1 MLSYIIRRLL
11 LLPIILLGVTFL
23 IFCLFSLLS
32 PMERLATYVHDP
44 ATLKNPQS
52 VQRLID
58 KYHLDD
64 PFPLG
69 YINWLKRIIHFDL
82 GWSQTA
88 NQPVWEAI
96 TQRFPATLELVLY
109 SIIPVVLVGI
119 WLGVIS
125 AVHHNDMLDQT
136 IRVTAIVGW
145 SLPTFI
151 FGLLILFIFYGIL
164 EWFPPGRLS
173 TWAQNIL
180 YTSPDF
186 RSYTHLITIDALLNG
201 NIPMFLDALRHLIAP
216 ILTLSYISWAELLRI
231 TRSSM
236 LDTLRKDYIRTARAK
251 GVDEHTVIHLHARK
265 NALIPVVTIAGMQI
279 IGMLGGVVITET
291 IFNYP
296 GLGFWVASSAQ
307 QLDYSSVIS
316 FALLF
321 ATLMVLGNLIVDISY
336 ALIDPRVRLE

>member
-11 LLPIILLGVTFL
+11 LLPIILIGVTFL
-23 IFCLFSLLS
+23 IFCVFSLLS

-44 ATLKNPQS
+44 GSLKNAQS
-52 VQRLID
+52 VERLID

-64 PFPLG
+64 PFPLS
-69 YINWLKRIIHFDL
+69 YINWLKRLLHFDL

-96 TQRFPATLELVLY
+96 CQRFPATLELVLY
-109 SIIPVVLVGI
+109 SIIPVILIGI

-151 FGLLILFIFYGIL
+151 FGLFVLFIFYGIL
-164 EWFPPGRLS
+164 GWLPPGRLS
-173 TWAQNIL
+173 SWAQDL
-180 YTSPDF
+180 VYTSNNY

-201 NIPMFLDALRHLIAP
+201 NIPLFLDALRHLIAP
-216 ILTLSYISWAELLRI
+216 IITLSYISWAGLLRI

-236 LDTLRKDYIRTARAK
+236 LETLRKDYVRTARAK
-251 GVDEHTVIHLHARK
+251 GVDEHTVIHLHAER
-265 NALIPVVTIAGMQI
+265 NALIPVMTIAGMMI

-291 IFNYP
+291 VFTYP
-296 GLGFWVASSAQ
+296 GVGFWMASAAQ
-307 QLDYSSVIS
+307 SLDYGSVIS

-321 ATLMVLGNLIVDISY
+321 ATLMVLGNLVVDISY

>member
-23 IFCLFSLLS
+23 IFCVFSLLS

-44 ATLKNPQS
+44 STLKSAQS
-52 VQRLID
+52 IERLID

-64 PFPLG
+64 PFPLS
-69 YINWLKRIIHFDL
+69 YINWINRIVHLDL
-82 GWSQTA
+82 GWSQAA

-96 TQRFPATLELVLY
+96 CQRFPATLELVLY
-109 SIIPVVLVGI
+109 SIIPVILVGI

-136 IRVTAIVGW
+136 IRVTAIIGW

-151 FGLLILFIFYGIL
+151 FGLFILFIFYGIL
-164 EWFPPGRLS
+164 GWLPPGRLS
-173 TWAQNIL
+173 PWAQNIL
-180 YTSPDF
+180 YTSDNF

-216 ILTLSYISWAELLRI
+216 IITLSYISWAFLLRI

-236 LDTLRKDYIRTARAK
+236 LDTLRKDYVRTARAK
-251 GVDEHTVIHLHARK
+251 GVDEHTVIHLHAQK
-265 NALIPVVTIAGMQI
+265 NAMIPVMTIAGMMI
-279 IGMLGGVVITET
+279 IRMMAGVVITET
-291 IFNYP
+291 IFTYP
-296 GLGFWVASSAQ
+296 GLGFWAASSAQ
-307 QLDYSSVIS
+307 QLDYGSVIS

>member
-23 IFCLFSLLS
+23 IFCVFSLLS

-44 ATLKNPQS
+44 STLKSAQS
-52 VQRLID
+52 IERLID

-64 PFPLG
+64 PFPLS
-69 YINWLKRIIHFDL
+69 YINWINRIVHLDL
-82 GWSQTA
+82 GWSQAA

-96 TQRFPATLELVLY
+96 CQRFPATLELVLY
-109 SIIPVVLVGI
+109 SIIPVILVGI

-136 IRVTAIVGW
+136 IRVTAIIGW

-151 FGLLILFIFYGIL
+151 FGLFVLFIFYGIL
-164 EWFPPGRLS
+164 GWLPPGRLS
-173 TWAQNIL
+173 AWAQNIV
-180 YTSPDF
+180 YTDTNF
-186 RSYTHLITIDALLNG
+186 HSYTRLVTIDALLNG
-201 NIPMFLDALRHLIAP
+201 NIPLFLDALRHLIAP
-216 ILTLSYISWAELLRI
+216 IITLSYISWAFLLRI

-236 LDTLRKDYIRTARAK
+236 LETLRKDYVRTARAK
-251 GVDEHTVIHLHARK
+251 GVDEHTVIHLHAQK
-265 NALIPVVTIAGMQI
+265 NAMIPVMTIAGMMI
-279 IGMLGGVVITET
+279 IRMMAGVVITET
-291 IFNYP
+291 IFTYP
-296 GLGFWVASSAQ
+296 GLGFWAASSAQ
-307 QLDYSSVIS
+307 QLDYGSVIS

>member
-23 IFCLFSLLS
+23 IFCVFSLLS

-44 ATLKNPQS
+44 AALKSAQS
-52 VQRLID
+52 IERLID

-64 PFPLG
+64 PFPLS
-69 YINWLKRIIHFDL
+69 YINWINRIVHLDL
-82 GWSQTA
+82 GWSQAA
-88 NQPVWEAI
+88 NQSVWEAI
-96 TQRFPATLELVLY
+96 CQRFPATLELVLY
-109 SIIPVVLVGI
+109 SIIPVILVGI

-136 IRVTAIVGW
+136 IRVTAIIGW

-151 FGLLILFIFYGIL
+151 FGLFVLFIFYGIL
-164 EWFPPGRLS
+164 GWLPPGRLS
-173 TWAQNIL
+173 AWAQDIV
-180 YTSPDF
+180 YTGANF
-186 RSYTHLITIDALLNG
+186 KSYTRLVTIDALLNG
-201 NIPMFLDALRHLIAP
+201 NIPIFLDALRHLIAP
-216 ILTLSYISWAELLRI
+216 IITLSYISWAFLLRI

-236 LDTLRKDYIRTARAK
+236 LDTLRKDYVRTARAK
-251 GVDEHTVIHLHARK
+251 GVDEHTVIHLHAQK
-265 NALIPVVTIAGMQI
+265 NAMIPVMTIAGMMI
-279 IGMLGGVVITET
+279 IRMMAGVVITET
-291 IFNYP
+291 IFTYP
-296 GLGFWVASSAQ
+296 GLGFWAASSAQ
-307 QLDYSSVIS
+307 QLDYGSVIS

>member
-23 IFCLFSLLS
+23 IFCVFSLLS

-44 ATLKNPQS
+44 ATLKSAQS
-52 VQRLID
+52 IERLID

-64 PFPLG
+64 PFPLS
-69 YINWLKRIIHFDL
+69 YINWINRIVHLDL
-82 GWSQTA
+82 GWSQAA
-88 NQPVWEAI
+88 NQPVWEAMC
-96 TQRFPATLELVLY
+96 QRFPATLELVLY
-109 SIIPVVLVGI
+109 SIIPVILVGI

-136 IRVTAIVGW
+136 IRVTAIIGW

-151 FGLLILFIFYGIL
+151 FGLFVLFIFYGIL
-164 EWFPPGRLS
+164 GWLPPGRLS
-173 TWAQNIL
+173 VWAQNIV
-180 YTSPDF
+180 YTDTNF
-186 RSYTHLITIDALLNG
+186 HSYTRLVTIDALLNG
-201 NIPMFLDALRHLIAP
+201 NIPLFLDALRHLIAP
-216 ILTLSYISWAELLRI
+216 IITLSYISWAFLLRI

-236 LDTLRKDYIRTARAK
+236 LETLRKDYVRTARAK
-251 GVDEHTVIHLHARK
+251 GVDEHTVIHLHAKR
-265 NALIPVVTIAGMQI
+265 NALIPVMTIAGMMI
-279 IGMLGGVVITET
+279 IRMMAGVVITET

-296 GLGFWVASSAQ
+296 GLGFWAASSAQ
-307 QLDYSSVIS
+307 QLDYGSVIS

-321 ATLMVLGNLIVDISY
+321 ATLMVLGNLIVDVSY

>member
-23 IFCLFSLLS
+23 IFCVFSLLS

-44 ATLKNPQS
+44 ATLKSAQS
-52 VQRLID
+52 VERLID

-64 PFPLG
+64 PFPLS
-69 YINWLKRIIHFDL
+69 YINWINRIVHLDL

-88 NQPVWEAI
+88 NQSVWEAMC
-96 TQRFPATLELVLY
+96 QRFPATLELVLY
-109 SIIPVVLVGI
+109 SIIPVILVGI

-136 IRVTAIVGW
+136 IRVTAIIGW

-151 FGLLILFIFYGIL
+151 FGLLVLFIFYGIL
-164 EWFPPGRLS
+164 GWLPPGRLS
-173 TWAQNIL
+173 AWAQDIV
-180 YTSPDF
+180 YTGVNF
-186 RSYTHLITIDALLNG
+186 KSYTHLVSIDALLNG
-201 NIPMFLDALRHLIAP
+201 NIPIFLDALRHLIAP
-216 ILTLSYISWAELLRI
+216 IITLSYISWAFLLRI

-236 LDTLRKDYIRTARAK
+236 LETLRKDYVRTARAK
-251 GVDEHTVIHLHARK
+251 GVDEHTVIHLHAQK
-265 NALIPVVTIAGMQI
+265 NAMIPVMTIAGMMI
-279 IGMLGGVVITET
+279 IGMMAGVVITET
-291 IFNYP
+291 IFTYP
-296 GLGFWVASSAQ
+296 GLGFWAASSAQ
-307 QLDYSSVIS
+307 QLDYGSVIS

-321 ATLMVLGNLIVDISY
+321 ATFMVLGNLIVDISY

>member
-69 YINWLKRIIHFDL
+69 YINWIKRIIHFDL

-265 NALIPVVTIAGMQI
+265 NALIPVVTVAGMQI

>member
-11 LLPIILLGVTFL
+11 LLPVILFGVTFL
-23 IFCLFSLLS
+23 IFCVFSLLS

-52 VQRLID
+52 IERLIN

-69 YINWLKRIIHFDL
+69 YINWLKRIVRFDL

-88 NQPVWEAI
+88 NQLVWDAI
-96 TQRFPATLELVLY
+96 CQRFPATLELVLY

-136 IRVTAIVGW
+136 IRVTAIIGC
-145 SLPTFI
+145 S
-151 FGLLILFIFYGIL
+151 
-164 EWFPPGRLS
+164 
-173 TWAQNIL
+173 WAQDIV
-180 YTSPDF
+180 YTGNNF
-186 RSYTHLITIDALLNG
+186 HNYTRLITLDALLNG
-201 NIPMFLDALRHLIAP
+201 NIPIFLDALRHLIAP
-216 ILTLSYISWAELLRI
+216 IITLSYISWAGLLRI

-236 LDTLRKDYIRTARAK
+236 LETLRKDYVKTARSK
-251 GVDEHTVIHLHARK
+251 GVDEHTVIYLHAKR
-265 NALIPVVTIAGMQI
+265 NALIPVMTIAGMMI
-279 IGMLGGVVITET
+279 IGMMAGVVITET

-307 QLDYSSVIS
+307 QLDYGSVIS

-321 ATLMVLGNLIVDISY
+321 ACLMVLGNLIVDISY